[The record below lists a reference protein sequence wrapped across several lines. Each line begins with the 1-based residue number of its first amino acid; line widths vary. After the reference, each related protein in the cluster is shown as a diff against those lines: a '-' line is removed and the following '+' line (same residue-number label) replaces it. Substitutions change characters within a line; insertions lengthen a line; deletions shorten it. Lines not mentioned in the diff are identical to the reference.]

1 MATSCPGQ
9 HVNPTLGQ
17 QSQLIHRWLQ
27 RGRVWRIGTVCSQNI
42 VLNLITGDT
51 EASATVTYCREDTVE
66 PSYVSLQSYSITQVT
81 QFTQVNLKA
90 YVANNPDS

>member
-9 HVNPTLGQ
+9 HVDPTLGQ

-27 RGRVWRIGTVCSQNI
+27 RGRVCSQNI

-66 PSYVSLQSYSITQVT
+66 PSYVSLLSYSITQVT

-90 YVANNPDS
+90 YVANNPDSCCQDY